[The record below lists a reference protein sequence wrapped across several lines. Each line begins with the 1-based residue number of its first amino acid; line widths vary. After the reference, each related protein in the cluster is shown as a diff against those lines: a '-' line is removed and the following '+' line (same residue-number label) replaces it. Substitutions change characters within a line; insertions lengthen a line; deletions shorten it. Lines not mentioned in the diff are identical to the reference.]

1 MTKKIY
7 LQQDA
12 YLRTT
17 YRLAH
22 EIIEQNTPLTN
33 IVLVGILKKGYPL
46 AKQLQANIFQFS
58 GENVACFPFAIDSFR
73 DDEKKD
79 VTQKTPPFVVN
90 QKTIILVDDVL
101 FTGRSVRAAIDGIMS
116 MGRPKA
122 IRLVTMIDRGH
133 RELPIKPDYVGKN
146 IPSSVSQRVLV
157 DSEAMLIY
165 VVED

>member
-1 MTKKIY
+1 
-7 LQQDA
+7 
-12 YLRTT
+12 
-17 YRLAH
+17 
-22 EIIEQNTPLTN
+22 
-33 IVLVGILKKGYPL
+33 
-46 AKQLQANIFQFS
+46 
-58 GENVACFPFAIDSFR
+58 
-73 DDEKKD
+73 
-79 VTQKTPPFVVN
+79 
-90 QKTIILVDDVL
+90 
-101 FTGRSVRAAIDGIMS
+101 